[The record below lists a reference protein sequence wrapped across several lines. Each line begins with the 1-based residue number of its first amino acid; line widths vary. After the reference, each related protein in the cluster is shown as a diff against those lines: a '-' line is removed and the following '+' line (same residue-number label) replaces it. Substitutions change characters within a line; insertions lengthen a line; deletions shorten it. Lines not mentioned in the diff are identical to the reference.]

1 MKKIYVGDEN
11 KPVKGKIKGIRGIE
25 RQEGFFIFMFSNNAL
40 ADEAMRVF
48 ITSGYELVGEE
59 VEDVEGCKD

>member
-1 MKKIYVGDEN
+1 
-11 KPVKGKIKGIRGIE
+11 
-25 RQEGFFIFMFSNNAL
+25 MFSNNAL